1 MHTPKSGFFTS
12 FLMAAI
18 ALCLFTKSLLSNEF
32 LQTNLVSDIP
42 GMATT
47 TDPNLKNAWGISF
60 GTTTPFWVSSQVGSV
75 AKLYAGDGS
84 TIAPLVVGVPAGGPT
99 GQVFNST
106 SGFVEADGKP
116 ALFIFDTIGGSIYAW
131 NPGNGFGPPSPVPA
145 QLAASS
151 SGSVFT
157 GLALA
162 GDHLYAAD
170 FRSSGGGIKVFDS
183 SFTPATLSGSFTDPN
198 VPSTYAPYNVQMLNG
213 KLYVEY
219 AQVGSN
225 GFPVFGN
232 GLGYVGVFDFNG
244 NFLSGD
250 PGNISKGHL
259 NSPWGITFAPA
270 GFGDF
275 AKDLLVGNLGNGW
288 INAFNPTTGAFVG
301 TLDDEHGNPIAI
313 NGLWALTTR
322 APGSGFDANAVFFS
336 AGPNSF
342 ADGLFGKL
350 DPVPEPVSWGLGAL
364 GFVTIGL
371 LSLRKRFQTR

>member
-1 MHTPKSGFFTS
+1 LFRKEPRFFTPI
-12 FLMAAI
+12 LITAI
-18 ALCLFTKSLLSNEF
+18 ALCVIPKTLLCNEY

-60 GTTTPFWVSSQVGSV
+60 GTKSPFWVSDQATSV
-75 AKLYAGDGS
+75 STLYGPPDGS
-84 TIAPLVVGVPAGGPT
+84 TIVPLVVSVPSGGPT

-106 SGFVEADGKP
+106 SGFKSA
-116 ALFIFDTIGGSIYAW
+116 AFIFATIGGAIYAW
-131 NPGNGFGPPSPVPA
+131 NPSNGTSAQPAVPST
-145 QLAASS
+145 
-151 SGSVFT
+151 GSVFT
-157 GLALA
+157 GLALG
-162 GDHLYAAD
+162 GDHLFAAD

-183 SFTPATLSGSFTDPN
+183 SFTPVTLSGSFTDPN
-198 VPSTYAPYNVQMLNG
+198 VPSGYAPYNVQMLNG

-244 NFLSGD
+244 KFLSTD
-250 PGNISKGHL
+250 PGNLKGAPL
-259 NSPWGITFAPA
+259 NSPWGITFAPS

-275 AKDLLVGNLGNGW
+275 ANDLLVGNLGNGW

-301 TLDDEHGNPIAI
+301 TLNDEHGNPVAI

-322 APGSGFDANAVFFS
+322 EPGSGFDTNAVFFS
-336 AGPNSF
+336 AGPNLY

-371 LSLRKRFQTR
+371 LSLRKRFQAR